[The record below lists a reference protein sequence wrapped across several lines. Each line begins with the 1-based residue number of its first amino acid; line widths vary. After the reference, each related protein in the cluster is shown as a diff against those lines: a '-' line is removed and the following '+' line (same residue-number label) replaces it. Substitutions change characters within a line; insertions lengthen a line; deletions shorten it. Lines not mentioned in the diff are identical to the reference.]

1 MTALN
6 RLLSSSPFRLALA
19 YIGVFVVAAALI
31 VGFVAWRANE
41 LLTTKVIE
49 TLAAEVTGLREQYQI
64 GGPAAVEGGDR
75 RAVQRP
81 GREPLPPAR

>member
-1 MTALN
+1 VTALN

-19 YIGVFVVAAALI
+19 YVGVFVVAAGVI

-49 TLAAEVTGLREQYQI
+49 T
-64 GGPAAVEGGDR
+64 
-75 RAVQRP
+75 
-81 GREPLPPAR
+81 PPR